1 MDSLDRRTPLTRTS
15 GVDSVVTT
23 SSPNA
28 LDVRSPVSAGCQGL
42 TLLAAFLAWGCEPPL
57 EVGSWKCAAAPLY
70 IPPDGSPELP
80 GRDTVVDPAWE
91 SSFEDGFCGYIEAR
105 GFCYSDPDAGYEL
118 VESPARSGRKAAAFS
133 IITDGNLEGRQT
145 RCVREGQLPKD
156 AFYTAYFYVP
166 QGTKS
171 MGNWNLM
178 HFRTHTE
185 TDGLDGKWDVSL
197 ANNDDDELVPL
208 LRGYVGDVPIMPSF
222 DHPIPLDRWFSL
234 SVRLRRES
242 TETGVA
248 ALYLDGE
255 LLVERTDIITDDDST
270 WGQWYVGNLA
280 DNLDPPASTIYVDDV
295 SIREN
300 LPSP

>member
-208 LRGYVGDVPIMPSF
+208 LRGYVGDVPSCRRSTTRFRSTAGSHSASDYVVNRP
-222 DHPIPLDRWFSL
+222 
-234 SVRLRRES
+234 RREW
-242 TETGVA
+242 
-248 ALYLDGE
+248 LPC
-255 LLVERTDIITDDDST
+255 T
-270 WGQWYVGNLA
+270 WTASCWSNARISSPMMTPRGGNGTSA
-280 DNLDPPASTIYVDDV
+280 I
-295 SIREN
+295 
-300 LPSP
+300 